1 MKTECSLAVATFL
14 VITKVLNILI
24 RNDNDFERLQN
35 IAFVVVER
43 MNQTKD
49 WGKILENNWLNTSS

>member
-1 MKTECSLAVATFL
+1 MKTEWSLAVATFL

-35 IAFVVVER
+35 ITFVVVER

-49 WGKILENNWLNTSS
+49 